1 MSQQD
6 IDALAMIRS
15 SLVSERRAAARASD
29 AAAVMRIQRDLAFVD
44 AAILDEQALGQH
56 EKDELAITRAMKR
69 TPDAS
74 NVEEISLLDD
84 PIRVSD

>member
-6 IDALAMIRS
+6 IDALTSIRS
-15 SLVSERRAAARASD
+15 ALVAERRAAA
-29 AAAVMRIQRDLAFVD
+29 AAGDGQTVIRIQRDIALVD
-44 AAILDEQALGQH
+44 DAISDEQALGQH

-69 TPDAS
+69 EPDAS
-74 NVEEISLLDD
+74 NVEEISLIDD

>member
-29 AAAVMRIQRDLAFVD
+29 AAAVIRIQRELAFVD